1 MDRYVDRIFSKYM
14 ENHLPFCYTGIQTG
28 QQMPAVI
35 LKHTEEN
42 RMSEFSDLLT
52 EYTHRKDT
60 RIYALAEYCGMDR
73 SMMYKII
80 RGKRMPSSIKT
91 LDKIAEFLHLT
102 PAECQELST
111 AYRISLEG
119 RDNYYRRRDIMDL
132 LDNFRNIMDTQ
143 VSLLPPR
150 TLISSASANITLST
164 ASEVN
169 QAIYTLVACL
179 IEKEKG
185 DLCIIAPPE
194 FTFLIRLLISLM
206 KEKDSITIEHI
217 MCLNNNEQITADK
230 KNYNLHCLM
239 NILPLCTCGCHYQPY
254 YYYDNITSRLD
265 TFRLFPYLL
274 LTENRAIII
283 SETFETGFMTEQ
295 LDFLRLLKDIFAGY
309 IRQARPLLQKISDVS
324 AQLAYVQEFLQ
335 DDTSS
340 EYSFQMTPCMT
351 ALLSEDFLKKY
362 IIPELPERQTFI
374 RHFILHIRNTYEHR
388 QKRNLVLIFSLEGVK
403 EFLDTGLLEEY
414 PSDIYLPPEP
424 EDRLQLIIKFAEECR
439 TGSHHIRMLRQSI
452 GTIRNGANIYITPKS
467 GYLLFTPVGSGA
479 PVYLNFRESGLTSAF
494 WDFLETLD
502 DELFYTHEEALLKLD
517 ELIRQYN
524 RI

>member
-1 MDRYVDRIFSKYM
+1 
-14 ENHLPFCYTGIQTG
+14 
-28 QQMPAVI
+28 
-35 LKHTEEN
+35 
-42 RMSEFSDLLT
+42 MSEFSDLLT

-73 SMMYKII
+73 SMMYKVI

-102 PAECQELST
+102 PAEYQELST

-119 RDNYYRRRDIMDL
+119 RDNFYRRRDIMDFL
-132 LDNFRNIMDTQ
+132 SNFRNIMDAG

-150 TLISSASANITLST
+150 TLISSDSPNITLTT

-169 QAIYTLVACL
+169 QAVYTLVTRL
-179 IEKEKG
+179 IEEEEG
-185 DLCIIAPPE
+185 RLCMIAPPE
-194 FTFLIRLLISLM
+194 FTFLIRLLVSLM
-206 KEKDSITIEHI
+206 KEEDSIAIDHI
-217 MCLNNNEQITADK
+217 MCLNNTEQITADK

-239 NILPLCTCGCHYQPY
+239 DILPLCTCGCHYQPY

-274 LTENRAIII
+274 LTESRAILL
-283 SETFETGFMTEQ
+283 SETFETGFMTRQ
-295 LDFLRLLKDIFAGY
+295 PDFLRLLKDMFSGY
-309 IRQARPLLQKISDVS
+309 IEQARPLLQKISDVS
-324 AQLAYVQEFLQ
+324 SQLAYVQEFLR

-351 ALLSEDFLKKY
+351 DLLSEDFLEKY

-374 RHFILHIRNTYEHR
+374 QHFLLHIQNTYERH
-388 QKRNLVLIFSLEGVK
+388 QKRNLILIFSLEGVK

-414 PSDIYLPPEP
+414 PSDIYLPPKP
-424 EDRLQLIIKFAEECR
+424 EDRLKLIIRFAEECR
-439 TGSHHIRMLRQSI
+439 SGAHPIRMLKQSI
-452 GTIRNGANIYITPKS
+452 GTIKNGANIYITPKA
-467 GYLLFTPVGSGA
+467 GYLLFTPVGSSA
-479 PVYLNFRESGLTSAF
+479 PVYLNIQESGLTSAF

-502 DELFYTHEEALLKLD
+502 DELFYTHEEALLRLD
-517 ELIRQYN
+517 ELIQQYS
-524 RI
+524 RL